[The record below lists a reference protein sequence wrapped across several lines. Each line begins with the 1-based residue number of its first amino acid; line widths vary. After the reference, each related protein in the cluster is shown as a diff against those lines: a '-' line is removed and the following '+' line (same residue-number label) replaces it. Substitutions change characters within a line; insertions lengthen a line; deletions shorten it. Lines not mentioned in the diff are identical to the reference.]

1 VSSEA
6 VQALKDE
13 IWRRARE
20 KADKILEEAEKEAEK
35 MLEEA
40 RRKVE
45 EDLKRRI
52 EPERIVLKRR
62 ILGKAIMDGRRM
74 VILARNELI
83 EKAFEKALE
92 KLKTLP
98 QSNPKEYEEFL
109 AKSLRKAVELL
120 SESGEKELTV
130 YANERDLK
138 TLEEMAKTFSS
149 RPIKF
154 RFEKADL
161 LGGVVVADPD
171 GRKVFNNSLEGRLSS
186 LKPLLRERVAS
197 ILFKEVKTR

>member
-1 VSSEA
+1 MSSEA

-52 EPERIVLKRR
+52 EPERIVLRRR

-161 LGGVVVADPD
+161 LGGVVVADLD